1 MTFDSF
7 KKTFYPHL
15 YVVEEEPQSDEDRE
29 AEKKKQ
35 EFKANKE
42 KQSAVVEGRIL
53 KLEKMI
59 KTKFSNCF
67 ESVRKAFLILDQDY
81 DGFITIEDL
90 LKYFG
95 TETEIDYDDLK
106 KLINDKDSKKLGRIN
121 YTDFSRWLGS
131 TIHMSEGFYFRHD
144 SVKNPQF
151 DASVKKFNRTVQEL
165 QENNMKFVSDDLVK
179 KVLTKIQFQ
188 WKTLRKAFMD
198 LNVSKTGMIQP
209 SELRF
214 MLNHWGMTVTDE
226 TFANL
231 FSKLDADGDGAIS
244 YKDFSITVGSE
255 IHPAEGLYFRQ
266 DKPTNAMI
274 RSCRE
279 T

>member
-144 SVKNPQF
+144 SVKNP
-151 DASVKKFNRTVQEL
+151 
-165 QENNMKFVSDDLVK
+165 
-179 KVLTKIQFQ
+179 
-188 WKTLRKAFMD
+188 
-198 LNVSKTGMIQP
+198 
-209 SELRF
+209 
-214 MLNHWGMTVTDE
+214 
-226 TFANL
+226 
-231 FSKLDADGDGAIS
+231 
-244 YKDFSITVGSE
+244 
-255 IHPAEGLYFRQ
+255 
-266 DKPTNAMI
+266 
-274 RSCRE
+274 
-279 T
+279 